1 MTGKS
6 AATIDVSHAAGIVT
20 ITVQGRLTQEVGDE
34 VVRRGRAAV
43 QEHGARGLLHDFRRA
58 RLAETTL
65 QLIRRMHFARE
76 AGAPPHVRVAVLCA
90 VCTPNYDFLATLL
103 RNQGIAFQTFTD
115 GAAALAWLAQ
125 L

>member
-1 MTGKS
+1 MATQS

-20 ITVQGRLTQEVGDE
+20 ITVQGRLTQDVGDE

-43 QEHGARGLLHDFRRA
+43 QEHGAHGLLHDFRRA

-65 QLIRRMHFARE
+65 QLIRRVRFARE

-90 VCTPNYDFLATLL
+90 VRTPRYELFDTLIGG
-103 RNQGIAFQTFTD
+103 QGIPFRIFTD
-115 GAAALAWLAQ
+115 GAAALAWLTAG
-125 L
+125 